1 MKNTSN
7 INSQRQSSS
16 SSSSS
21 GRFFGPQL
29 NFPLRQE
36 NQWLRAGDVLARV
49 RQQLAGQARFAKCA
63 GLSVWVTFPEA
74 PAESVRF
81 QLSQLGFSWVSSRQ
95 SWQHPCG
102 QFESPSAV

>member
-7 INSQRQSSS
+7 IKSQSSS
-16 SSSSS
+16 SSSGWFSAP
-21 GRFFGPQL
+21 RL

-36 NQWLRAGDVLARV
+36 NQWLRAGEVIAVV
-49 RQQLAGQARFAKCA
+49 RQQLPGQARFAKCA